1 VKASSID
8 HRRLMGAD
16 LFPKKKNQTKKI
28 GLADC
33 VFFYSSIFH

>member
-16 LFPKKKNQTKKI
+16 LFPKKNQTKKI